1 MFPLAEVVDWE
12 GLLEVLWS
20 SFAAG
25 LAVTIAA
32 SLAILGA
39 TRAVDSRRAGHIVP
53 ATLFSIVGAVRRAA
67 VGRRGGARLRGDGQ
81 QVARRAR

>member
-1 MFPLAEVVDWE
+1 MPLLAEVVDWN

-20 SFAAG
+20 ASAAG

-32 SLAILGA
+32 SLTILGA

-53 ATLFSIVGAVRRAA
+53 AALFTLVGLFGALVLAGAVVLGVVVMAA
-67 VGRRGGARLRGDGQ
+67 K
-81 QVARRAR
+81 

>member
-53 ATLFSIVGAVRRAA
+53 ATLFSIVGVFGALLLAGAVVLGFVVMASK
-67 VGRRGGARLRGDGQ
+67 
-81 QVARRAR
+81 